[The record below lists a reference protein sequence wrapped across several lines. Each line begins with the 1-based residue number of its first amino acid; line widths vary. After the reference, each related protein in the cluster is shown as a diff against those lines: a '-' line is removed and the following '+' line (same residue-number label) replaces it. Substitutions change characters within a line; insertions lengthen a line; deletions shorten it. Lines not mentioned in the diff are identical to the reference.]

1 MEILI
6 GFLLFF
12 SIISLFLGLIL
23 LCIKSTRYVGRFLA
37 LISIGGFVVSIAA
50 VIMFGDNKNQNST
63 IPETNVAETKEQT
76 PPVQTENNQ
85 ASVADTS
92 NVTEQA
98 PTAKTDNDNN
108 QTQNTT
114 ANAEDSDQKNTETEA
129 PKRNPNLNP
138 EKNIKRITTYLKSK
152 KIKWKP
158 FGERLC
164 TSDNYCSIYVGSVL
178 IRAVGGIVN
187 VDISNEVSS
196 AQYIKTCAMVLSGLS
211 GITQEQTLNYV
222 VQGFREGAH
231 STWSKYRIGDVDM
244 TIRTSSDSRL
254 VCDFFRKTL

>member
-23 LCIKSTRYVGRFLA
+23 LCIKSTRHVGRFLA

-63 IPETNVAETKEQT
+63 TPETNVAETKKQA

-92 NVTEQA
+92 NVSEQA

-114 ANAEDSDQKNTETEA
+114 ANAEDTNQKNTETEA

-138 EKNIKRITTYLKSK
+138 EKNIKRITAYLKSK

-164 TSDNYCSIYVGSVL
+164 ISDNYCSIYVGSVL
-178 IRAVGGIVN
+178 IRAVGGTVN
-187 VDISNEVSS
+187 VEISNEVSS
-196 AQYIKTCAMVLSGLS
+196 TQYIKTCAMVLSGLS
-211 GITQEQTLNYV
+211 GVTQEQTLNHV
-222 VQGFREGAH
+222 MQAFSEGAGG
-231 STWSKYRIGDVDM
+231 TFSKYRIGDVDM

-254 VCDFFRKTL
+254 LCGFFRKTL

>member
-23 LCIKSTRYVGRFLA
+23 LCIKSTRHVGRFLA

-63 IPETNVAETKEQT
+63 TPETNVAETKK
-76 PPVQTENNQ
+76 
-85 ASVADTS
+85 
-92 NVTEQA
+92 QA

-114 ANAEDSDQKNTETEA
+114 ANAEDTNQKNTETEA

-138 EKNIKRITTYLKSK
+138 EKNIKRITAYLKSK

-164 TSDNYCSIYVGSVL
+164 ISDNYCSIYVGSVL
-178 IRAVGGIVN
+178 IRAVGGTVN
-187 VDISNEVSS
+187 VEISNEVSS
-196 AQYIKTCAMVLSGLS
+196 TQYIKTCAMVLSGLS
-211 GITQEQTLNYV
+211 GVTQEQTLNHV
-222 VQGFREGAH
+222 MQAFSEGAGG
-231 STWSKYRIGDVDM
+231 TFSKYRIGDVDM

-254 VCDFFRKTL
+254 LCGFFRKTL